1 MKGKKI
7 AIILS
12 FALCIVFCLPSVP
25 VLAFNSEIPGVC
37 SYEAVSDYDFGLPLD
52 SWSGGVEGSGD
63 ALSHFVKPSD
73 CFPYVNSQIDERGV
87 FTALSKLNTLEIN
100 LDDYYYALGGNYGP
114 NIAAMSLFLIPKSG
128 QYINDS
134 ICGGYG
140 TYNGSST
147 GSGANSFGL
156 VMSANNVPSDVTSI
170 PIDFYTISWSG
181 GSNWGNWIKTTS
193 SFGRRSVDNL
203 NSIFYFLF
211 PSGYG
216 QSYNLMF
223 SNIDFFF
230 LSYGTWKSAQKN
242 ESSGNYT
249 YTTFDLP
256 TFCNKHFGITD
267 EYPKGTTGW
276 FNLTQCPYYNGSE
289 IVEPSAGFDDT
300 VTNNAIAFSQYNAY
314 VTYNRGVGAQS
325 NFHTEWAM
333 DQNAFDYSTLPLGWH
348 MHYTMQVSYSVNMS
362 ADSAVY
368 KPLIN
373 KNYYGDVNV
382 QFDDDLATFA
392 SLTNGFRDFT
402 MSEIINKQGAVATGN
417 GVGALSLIIYG
428 MTNNRST
435 VFGNPSFLGSDLT
448 TFIDQA
454 VAISGMF
461 GYEIQAMAE
470 AIVPTYTYSLDQ
482 LEINITAQAWNDNG
496 MRSRYA
502 TRHLNMVN
510 GQNSGI
516 AQGAIYEQ
524 ESTGDTIIV
533 PDKNTNNNV
542 YLTPTYDPTTND
554 YQLTI
559 QIPEITVNNGFG
571 TDSGSSSSNSSST
584 SQGGYASASVSIP
597 DNMALTLI
605 DDALEKFMKV
615 MNAPVASVQPTFWGF
630 FGLFKDNPIADIY
643 EDYFGFLPQGFKDY
657 ILALCGIGFGT
668 TVFCACRRKL
678 T

>member
-12 FALCIVFCLPSVP
+12 FALCIVYCLPSVP
-25 VLAFNSEIPGVC
+25 VLADNSVVPGYYTVESTSDLFDSQYSQYIYTINNGSADMEVLNKFSEIDFTN
-37 SYEAVSDYDFGLPLD
+37 YQDDFGYSYFIL
-52 SWSGGVEGSGD
+52 
-63 ALSHFVKPSD
+63 K
-73 CFPYVNSQIDERGV
+73 
-87 FTALSKLNTLEIN
+87 
-100 LDDYYYALGGNYGP
+100 
-114 NIAAMSLFLIPKSG
+114 
-128 QYINDS
+128 
-134 ICGGYG
+134 
-140 TYNGSST
+140 
-147 GSGANSFGL
+147 SGANKYFLFIYDLIDDDNGLLPSLMCGSVNNGYISFGSVAPTTGYRYVQYYVL
-156 VMSANNVPSDVTSI
+156 DSNTDYTLEGPFDLRLDRYTVSGIDPYNYYVLPPSSISAGSNSLLYAYNINGVFSYDEYNDLSGNTLSYDSIRILEDVYNNSYGWNLTNFWFPNLPYFDGSDVVD
-170 PIDFYTISWSG
+170 PSG
-181 GSNWGNWIKTTS
+181 GS
-193 SFGRRSVDNL
+193 
-203 NSIFYFLF
+203 
-211 PSGYG
+211 
-216 QSYNLMF
+216 
-223 SNIDFFF
+223 
-230 LSYGTWKSAQKN
+230 
-242 ESSGNYT
+242 
-249 YTTFDLP
+249 
-256 TFCNKHFGITD
+256 
-267 EYPKGTTGW
+267 
-276 FNLTQCPYYNGSE
+276 
-289 IVEPSAGFDDT
+289 GFDNTT
-300 VTNNAIAFSQYNAY
+300 VNNAIAFSQYNAY

-333 DQNAFDYSTLPLGWH
+333 DQNAFDYSSLPLGWH

-417 GVGALSLIIYG
+417 GVGALSLIVYG

-448 TFIDQA
+448 TWVDSA
-454 VAISGMF
+454 VAISGIF
-461 GYEIQAMAE
+461 GYEIQAFAE

-559 QIPEITVNNGFG
+559 QIPEITVNNGYG

-615 MNAPVASVQPTFWGF
+615 MNTPVAYVQPTFWGF

-643 EDYFGFLPQGFKDY
+643 EDYFGFLPKGFKDY